1 MSNREMVKAYVA
13 DRLKRW
19 ENAGNEHS
27 VRADLAN
34 LRRGTNKRP
43 GELPELWGLLFR
55 DLPEELMS
63 KTGEPTWAEWAIGG
77 ALTLYALH
85 RQGAASSAHK
95 KGQQLGTAIG
105 QLATSGE
112 GRFDAVQRRFIT
124 FATARTMPER
134 MHHLR
139 GLICQLRSEDIP
151 LDYVA
156 LAGDLYDCQTP
167 DGAAKA
173 RLRWGQDLYR
183 TALPPKPNKEREDND
198 HE

>member
-13 DRLKRW
+13 KRLAQW
-19 ENAGNEHS
+19 ENAGNEHA

-34 LRRGTNKRP
+34 LRRGTDKRP

-63 KTGEPTWAEWAIGG
+63 KTGEPTWAEWAISG

-85 RQGAASSAHK
+85 RQGATKPMHEEDK
-95 KGQQLGTAIG
+95 QLGTAVG
-105 QLATSGE
+105 QLAASGE

-139 GLICQLRSEDIP
+139 GLICQLRSEGIP

-173 RLRWGQDLYR
+173 RLRWGQDFYR
-183 TALPPKPNKEREDND
+183 KAQPNGASK
-198 HE
+198 

>member
-1 MSNREMVKAYVA
+1 MSNREMVMAYVA
-13 DRLKRW
+13 KRLAQW
-19 ENAGNEHS
+19 ENAGNEHA

-34 LRRGTNKRP
+34 LRRGTDKRP

-55 DLPEELMS
+55 DLP
-63 KTGEPTWAEWAIGG
+63 AEWAISG

-85 RQGAASSAHK
+85 RQGAARPMHEDGERLGLAVGRLA
-95 KGQQLGTAIG
+95 KGGDDRLK
-105 QLATSGE
+105 
-112 GRFDAVQRRFIT
+112 AVQRRFNA

-139 GLICQLRSEDIP
+139 GLICQLRSEGIP

-183 TALPPKPNKEREDND
+183 TALRSEAE
-198 HE
+198 

>member
-13 DRLKRW
+13 KRLARW
-19 ENAGNEHS
+19 ENAGNEHA

-43 GELPELWGLLFR
+43 GELPELWGLLFC

-63 KTGEPTWAEWAIGG
+63 RTGEPTWAEWAISG

-85 RQGAASSAHK
+85 RQAAASSAHK
-95 KGQQLGTAIG
+95 EGQQLGTAIR

-124 FATARTMPER
+124 FATARAMPER

-173 RLRWGQDLYR
+173 RLRWGQNFYG
-183 TALPPKPNKEREDND
+183 TAQPNGASK
-198 HE
+198 

>member
-1 MSNREMVKAYVA
+1 MSNREMVMAYVA
-13 DRLKRW
+13 KRLAQW
-19 ENAGNEHS
+19 ENAGNEHA

-34 LRRGTNKRP
+34 LRRGTDKRP

-63 KTGEPTWAEWAIGG
+63 KTGEPTWAEWAISG

-85 RQGAASSAHK
+85 RQGAARPMHEDGERLGLAVGRLA
-95 KGQQLGTAIG
+95 KGGDDRLK
-105 QLATSGE
+105 
-112 GRFDAVQRRFIT
+112 AVQRRFNA

-139 GLICQLRSEDIP
+139 GLICQLRSEGIP

-183 TALPPKPNKEREDND
+183 TALRSEAE
-198 HE
+198 

>member
-1 MSNREMVKAYVA
+1 MSNREMVTAYVA
-13 DRLKRW
+13 KRLEQW
-19 ENAGNEHS
+19 ENARGEHS

-55 DLPEELMS
+55 DLPEELRS

-85 RQGAASSAHK
+85 RQGATRPMHK
-95 KGQQLGTAIG
+95 KGERLG
-105 QLATSGE
+105 LAV
-112 GRFDAVQRRFIT
+112 GRLAKGGDDRLKAVQRRFNA
-124 FATARTMPER
+124 FATARAMPER